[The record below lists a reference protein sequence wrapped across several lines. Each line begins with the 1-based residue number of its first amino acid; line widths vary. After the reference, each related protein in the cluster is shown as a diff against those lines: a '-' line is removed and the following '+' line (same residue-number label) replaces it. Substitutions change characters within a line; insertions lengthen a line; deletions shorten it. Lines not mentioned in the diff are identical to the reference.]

1 MKRYLCVLML
11 LALLPL
17 AACGQAATPPLSA
30 EETTAPA
37 AVTETETTAESQ
49 KGKTA
54 ETTKSRR
61 TSKERTA
68 VPPLTAAATTT
79 KTRRSVTT
87 RRTKSTKGETESTYR
102 YLTSARAAK
111 PTQKRTFDGTVKV
124 ACVGDSIT
132 KNGYWENNLQGA
144 LSKKYTAEGFGVNGA
159 TALYFGMDNGDFKA
173 YVDQPEY
180 KKSLSADA
188 DIVVIMLG
196 TNDSKLYNWAGDMQN
211 PGQFIIDTTDLVR
224 AYQQSASAP
233 TVFLALPPTV
243 HQPYAGITNEVI
255 ESGVIPALR
264 QVAKDTGAVLIDTHT
279 ATKNAAEHFADGVHP
294 SDAQGKKLIAD
305 AVAAAITAH
314 VGTK

>member
-132 KNGYWENNLQGA
+132 KNGYWENNLLGA

-264 QVAKDTGAVLIDTHT
+264 QVAKDPGAVLIDTHT